1 MGWPSAPRTP
11 MAPHISLEELCRA
24 LGQEEQ
30 AEALCVLPFFPGID
44 SWAVEEGSSEGKSC
58 ALFHKGDN

>member
-1 MGWPSAPRTP
+1 MGWSKASKNPVALQ
-11 MAPHISLEELCRA
+11 ISLEELCRA

-30 AEALCVLPFFPGID
+30 AETLCALPFFPRID